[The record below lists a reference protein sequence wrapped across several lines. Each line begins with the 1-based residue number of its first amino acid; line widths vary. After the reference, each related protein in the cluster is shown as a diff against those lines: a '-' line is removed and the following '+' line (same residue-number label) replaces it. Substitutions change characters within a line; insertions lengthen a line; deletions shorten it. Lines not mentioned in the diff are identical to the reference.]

1 MIFKCCDHISFRWYF
16 YLCVCVCM
24 VVCVWLC
31 VRVCV
36 RNVCM
41 CVCCVRVWLC
51 VCVCVRNVCVCVCCV
66 RVCVCMCAC
75 VRACVHVCVCVRCVC
90 VHVCACVC
98 AVRVC
103 VCVCVC
109 VCARVCVCCGYT
121 MMSKV
126 PKNDYRMLV
135 ICIYK
140 YFIRYHH
147 WDVRLRS
154 PFPYHSILLGLFQG
168 DYKHCTRDP
177 PRVLCCTAATIAE
190 IQLHRLSVPMLQ
202 AQTHSC
208 LVVPMHTKRA
218 FYSRQKLFQTIL

>member
-1 MIFKCCDHISFRWYF
+1 M
-16 YLCVCVCM
+16 CVCVC
-24 VVCVWLC
+24 VCVCVCGCVWLC

-36 RNVCM
+36 VVCM
-41 CVCCVRVWLC
+41 Y
-51 VCVCVRNVCVCVCCV
+51 
-66 RVCVCMCAC
+66 
-75 VRACVHVCVCVRCVC
+75 
-90 VHVCACVC
+90 
-98 AVRVC
+98 VC

-109 VCARVCVCCGYT
+109 VCVVVCTCVCVYVCVCGCVYVCCGYI
-121 MMSKV
+121 MLSKA

-135 ICIYK
+135 VCIYK

-154 PFPYHSILLGLFQG
+154 PFLSLSNLAMALSRG

-202 AQTHSC
+202 AQTHSYV
-208 LVVPMHTKRA
+208 LYVVPMHTEHA